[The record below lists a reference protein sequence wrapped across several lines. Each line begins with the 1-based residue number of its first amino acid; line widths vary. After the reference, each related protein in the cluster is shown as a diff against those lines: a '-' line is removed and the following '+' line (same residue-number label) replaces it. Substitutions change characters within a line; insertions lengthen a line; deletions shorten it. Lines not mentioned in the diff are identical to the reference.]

1 MMRKIINTITILL
14 VLITVFVSV
23 SQTVNANPL
32 TTNTAQVAGDAGKI
46 AGALVQPP
54 DSNQGSNMLSK
65 IFAFT
70 SFPDLL
76 ASALA
81 ILANAAMTV
90 ASWLL
95 IAAGYILDV
104 SIRLTLDIKDFV
116 DATPAIF
123 IVWKTLRDITG
134 LFFIFYLLFAAI
146 QMMTGWGKG
155 SYGTTVKNIVIAG
168 ILINFS
174 FFIVSVAID
183 ASNIVSQAIYRAMV
197 PNSVDINISGSTSMS
212 QVVQSSG
219 KSDISNIFMNSLK
232 IQSIYD
238 TQGNKLGV
246 SVGDPFKVLLIGVMG
261 VIMMLTTAASFIFAA
276 IAFIAR
282 LVILLFLL
290 AFSSI
295 WFAGMVIPQI
305 NEHVKKFS
313 GMLYSQLIFMP
324 AYLILMYVALTI
336 INGSKILG
344 TVDVSNLAGNNWAMP
359 FIMIG
364 VNFAIVIFILNLPL
378 AVGLSMGGAATSI
391 MKKGMGKWDAINVW
405 KNVGLWSKENTGGR
419 VASAISR
426 SEGFKNFASKSIVGE
441 LALKGVRGVAGGYDK
456 KLESQVKARTEFAS
470 SLGADERSIL
480 EMKRKNARRIE
491 ITLDHERRARAA
503 GNIAMADR
511 YKAHADDL
519 KKQGGIDLAE
529 KQKERQ
535 ADYASRIES
544 RSVDTLFMKVARK
557 DKVAAAK
564 INIDVWQKQLDKK
577 KESVTD
583 LKRDLRQVEI
593 DIRREEAAGRMAS
606 PRNTDEKTRL
616 EQKIKDATRNPSHGG
631 NIAAMGTDDL
641 QDMIDEAKL
650 TK

>member
-1 MMRKIINTITILL
+1 
-14 VLITVFVSV
+14 
-23 SQTVNANPL
+23 
-32 TTNTAQVAGDAGKI
+32 
-46 AGALVQPP
+46 
-54 DSNQGSNMLSK
+54 
-65 IFAFT
+65 
-70 SFPDLL
+70 
-76 ASALA
+76 
-81 ILANAAMTV
+81 
-90 ASWLL
+90 
-95 IAAGYILDV
+95 
-104 SIRLTLDIKDFV
+104 
-116 DATPAIF
+116 
-123 IVWKTLRDITG
+123 
-134 LFFIFYLLFAAI
+134 
-146 QMMTGWGKG
+146 
-155 SYGTTVKNIVIAG
+155 
-168 ILINFS
+168 
-174 FFIVSVAID
+174 
-183 ASNIVSQAIYRAMV
+183 
-197 PNSVDINISGSTSMS
+197 
-212 QVVQSSG
+212 
-219 KSDISNIFMNSLK
+219 
-232 IQSIYD
+232 
-238 TQGNKLGV
+238 
-246 SVGDPFKVLLIGVMG
+246 
-261 VIMMLTTAASFIFAA
+261 
-276 IAFIAR
+276 
-282 LVILLFLL
+282 
-290 AFSSI
+290 
-295 WFAGMVIPQI
+295 
-305 NEHVKKFS
+305 
-313 GMLYSQLIFMP
+313 
-324 AYLILMYVALTI
+324 
-336 INGSKILG
+336 
-344 TVDVSNLAGNNWAMP
+344 
-359 FIMIG
+359 
-364 VNFAIVIFILNLPL
+364 
-378 AVGLSMGGAATSI
+378 MGGAATSI

>member
-1 MMRKIINTITILL
+1 MRKIINTITILL

-359 FIMIG
+359 FIMLG